1 MKIFFSP
8 VRGDDPLELSAIDE
22 VLTVNGVELDLSVIP
37 EGATLP
43 RSAVACDML
52 ASDIERVGGQ
62 LQLTLLLPHGSDAPE
77 ETRFPAPIV
86 IIADGPLTLPAFS
99 APEEEPEV

>member
-1 MKIFFSP
+1 MKISFSP
-8 VRGDDPLELSAIDE
+8 IRGDDPLDLSAIGE

-43 RSAVACDML
+43 RAAVACDLL

-62 LQLTLLLPHGSDAPE
+62 LQFTLLLPHGPDAPE

-86 IIADGPLTLPAFS
+86 ITADGPVTLPVFS
-99 APEEEPEV
+99 APEEEPEL